1 MMSHTIFGTFLC
13 YENKTSEMTTT
24 TKNFMLNLDLHGY
37 PIFYWLNLETE
48 TYERW
53 KRFHRAGAI

>member
-1 MMSHTIFGTFLC
+1 
-13 YENKTSEMTTT
+13 MTTT